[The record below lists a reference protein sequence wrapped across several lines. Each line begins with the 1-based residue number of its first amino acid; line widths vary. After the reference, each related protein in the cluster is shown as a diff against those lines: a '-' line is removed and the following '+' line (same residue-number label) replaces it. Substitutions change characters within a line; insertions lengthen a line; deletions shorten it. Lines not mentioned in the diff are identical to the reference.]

1 MSLFRLCRSTF
12 RSADAVLCG
21 GEFTL
26 QPQHML
32 LCLLRRDFHRTHLS
46 LQAEQCRV
54 EARNLDVCASRIG
67 HRLRCVCRRAFHDAL
82 GDVVGPSAPRTHVFA
97 CPVAASRSFAVCASM
112 RALPPAVSPLG
123 RAPCSVALPS
133 LAGWSPRSRSARDRR
148 LPGEVRACQTVRQSD
163 EYSACSRCYSRH
175 TIGGKQELTK
185 AERTMN
191 QGASTLLSYPMYCA
205 PRHVR
210 VLRSPRTMSSHHT

>member
-1 MSLFRLCRSTF
+1 M
-12 RSADAVLCG
+12 
-21 GEFTL
+21 
-26 QPQHML
+26 
-32 LCLLRRDFHRTHLS
+32 
-46 LQAEQCRV
+46 
-54 EARNLDVCASRIG
+54 
-67 HRLRCVCRRAFHDAL
+67 
-82 GDVVGPSAPRTHVFA
+82 VGPRALCTHVVA

-123 RAPCSVALPS
+123 WAPCSVALPS
-133 LAGWSPRSRSARDRR
+133 LVGWSPHSRSARDRR
-148 LPGEVRACQTVRQSD
+148 LPSEVRACQTVRQSD

-210 VLRSPRTMSSHHT
+210 VLRSPRTMSSHHIRIPRLRENPRQFHDLVIFTQCRSCAPRGRPLQLRYKQASSHYTMYQRNVPPEPRQLQQLLPSLGRCAHASLHSD